1 MASKETKYTL
11 LSDQPENDR
20 PHHGDDRG
28 SRVPV
33 PNKSVSSALVVV
45 AIISCLS
52 NLIWVFHFLRA
63 SPTASQTMDTSLY
76 AGLERDVPTPYRLD
90 TIFAHHNRS
99 VADAAWD
106 SWVVDPGIVA
116 LPHEWVKAKMLP
128 QSQHW
133 PWDKDK
139 GIYLLNGFHNLHCL
153 VSFTRCFCLSLDP
166 DTFIAID
173 TPVHPQRRGWR
184 ASIRSSCTRA

>member
-1 MASKETKYTL
+1 MAFEKNKYTRL
-11 LSDQPENDR
+11 FDQAEDDR
-20 PHHGDDRG
+20 PHHGDERG
-28 SRVPV
+28 SCVPV
-33 PNKSVSSALVVV
+33 TNKLTSRALVVV
-45 AIISCLS
+45 AIISCLG
-52 NLIWVFHFLRA
+52 NLIWVSHFIRA
-63 SPTASQTMDTSLY
+63 SPTASQSMDRSLY
-76 AGLERDVPTPYRLD
+76 AGLERDVPMPYRHD

-99 VADAAWD
+99 IADAAWD

-153 VSFTRCFCLSLDP
+153 VSLFCFSCL
-166 DTFIAID
+166 TFNPNIL
-173 TPVHPQRRGWR
+173 
-184 ASIRSSCTRA
+184 